1 MSFCRKIFTYVI
13 LSVTFFNTFAYSEVV
28 NKVEAEGN
36 ERISLE
42 TIMIFGDVSIG
53 KNYEN
58 SDYIRDRLKDFGI
71 NVNDK
76 K

>member
-1 MSFCRKIFTYVI
+1 MFHNSNQEKFDEILDLIFE
-13 LSVTFFNTFAYSEVV
+13 LRE
-28 NKVEAEGN
+28 K
-36 ERISLE
+36 ERLN
-42 TIMIFGDVSIG
+42 

-71 NVNDK
+71 NINDK